1 MISSERN
8 LEIRNDQTKNVQI
21 TKNET
26 LMDEV
31 LRYVK
36 MKGLKK

>member
-31 LRYVK
+31 LRHVK